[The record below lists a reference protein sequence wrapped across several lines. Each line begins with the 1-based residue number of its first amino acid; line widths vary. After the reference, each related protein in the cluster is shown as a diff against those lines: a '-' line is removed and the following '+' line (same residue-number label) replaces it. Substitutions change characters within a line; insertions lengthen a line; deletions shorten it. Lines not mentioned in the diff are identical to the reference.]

1 MFSTAKPCNQCD
13 QSRYFQCTWLN
24 PEFFDGMSASIVF
37 KDGAITGLQF
47 SNADEKKAR
56 TLKRLQGSMQFTLEG
71 KIGGLSNG
79 AICLYRSNGLLKG
92 CSKSLFGE
100 DARMPIILTLTHTT
114 TNDILAVFDNL
125 KPH

>member
-1 MFSTAKPCNQCD
+1 MLSAVAPCNQCD

-71 KIGGLSNG
+71 KIGGLSNE
-79 AICLYRSNGLLKG
+79 AICLYRSNRSLKDCG
-92 CSKSLFGE
+92 TPLSGE
-100 DARMPIILTLTHTT
+100 DARMPIVLKITHTT
-114 TNDILAVFDNL
+114 SNNILAVFDNL

>member
-71 KIGGLSNG
+71 KIGGLSNET
-79 AICLYRSNGLLKG
+79 ICLYRSNGLLKG